1 MHSLVH
7 FYSLGKRTTA
17 AKIFAWPTTWQKLQ
31 KIKFFW
37 KSSGFGEEA
46 SGMVSRPSG
55 SFWSL
60 LEWFPKMPDKNW
72 KIEVFGEE
80 TCSVKFFHAK
90 FVLCNVYFVVFRIFL
105 SWRRHRTAK
114 WIQDGKALR
123 VTRAVNN
130 GWRFT
135 ARPKSKMTRRAF
147 QSSRVIQ
154 AQGKWLVETAIAFS
168 VEEQYF
174 IGTTAG
180 QIHFKSACGFSENFC
195 TKSWISRGPVVRSW
209 WKAVQLELR
218 PCRLWFWK
226 REVQENSVARER
238 LASRFAKLSK
248 FSEKCPLVRD
258 ISIFW
263 ALPGAHAPAGRK
275 GKFWRCI
282 YFFSETTSRLQWSLS
297 KGSVDPQF
305 WISNKC
311 WTGCWFS
318 RIFRNCFRYLFYF

>member
-1 MHSLVH
+1 MNS
-7 FYSLGKRTTA
+7 FGTGAIFWPRLGQDLSGNAFVGPFLFSGQKNDCRKDFCMTHKMTK
-17 AKIFAWPTTWQKLQ
+17 KIQ

-135 ARPKSKMTRRAF
+135 ARLKSQNPT
-147 QSSRVIQ
+147 I
-154 AQGKWLVETAIAFS
+154 
-168 VEEQYF
+168 
-174 IGTTAG
+174 
-180 QIHFKSACGFSENFC
+180 
-195 TKSWISRGPVVRSW
+195 
-209 WKAVQLELR
+209 
-218 PCRLWFWK
+218 
-226 REVQENSVARER
+226 R
-238 LASRFAKLSK
+238 LAYPFLTGL
-248 FSEKCPLVRD
+248 PL
-258 ISIFW
+258 
-263 ALPGAHAPAGRK
+263 
-275 GKFWRCI
+275 
-282 YFFSETTSRLQWSLS
+282 
-297 KGSVDPQF
+297 
-305 WISNKC
+305 
-311 WTGCWFS
+311 
-318 RIFRNCFRYLFYF
+318 